1 MSIPAQLCGIFA
13 LSTDGYDSL
22 GFFDHA
28 VLESEDNGLL
38 SWLTGTVS

>member
-1 MSIPAQLCGIFA
+1 MLIPAQLCRIFA
-13 LSTDGYDSL
+13 LSADDYDGL
-22 GFFDHA
+22 EFFDQA